1 LRWPDVPHRGR
12 KQDEKRLAG
21 HSNCKSEFGRTLL
34 DAAVTKIRLTEEF
47 FRRRRSEEENEKA
60 GDELFAPVHP
70 WNCKLGRIRLPSQV
84 WPGRQVHPE
93 LHAADNADSN
103 HAL

>member
-1 LRWPDVPHRGR
+1 LRWRDVPHGGR
-12 KQDEKRLAG
+12 KQDEKRLECERN
-21 HSNCKSEFGRTLL
+21 HKRDLGRTLR
-34 DAAVTKIRLTEEF
+34 DAAVTKIRLAEEF